1 MTECGHGSDVANL
14 RTTASYDPATE
25 EFVIHTPYEAARKD
39 YIGNAARDGR
49 MAAVFAQ
56 LVTGGETQ
64 GVHAFL
70 VRIRN
75 DDGTPVDGVHIEDC
89 GLKAGLNGVDN
100 GRLTFDHVR
109 IPRENLL
116 NRYGDVAPDGT
127 YSTPIEDKTRRF
139 FTMLG
144 TLVQGRISVA
154 GGAGSATKV
163 ALAIA
168 LRYGEVR
175 RQFKA
180 PGSDEEIPVLDYLAH
195 QRKLLPALAKT
206 YALHFAQGELVA
218 GLHDTTPSID
228 TPLDENGMPAEAE
241 GRRELEARAA
251 GVKAIATWHATSTIQ
266 TCREACGG
274 AGYLAENRLPGLK
287 ADTDVFTTFEGDNTV
302 LLQLVS
308 KELLTGYRDRFGEL
322 DMFGTARFVAESA
335 VETVAEH
342 VGVRRL
348 LQRIR
353 DVAPSSTDEGS
364 IFDHDWQ
371 LDMFDWRAKHTLE
384 TVARRLRRAV
394 GADDPFAVFNSAQDH
409 MLVAARAHID
419 SVLLAAFV
427 AGIEQVPDGPVHDL
441 LVAVCDLFV
450 LSTIEA
456 ERGWYQEHGR
466 LTAAR
471 SKSVI
476 AAVNELCLALRP
488 YALTLIDAFG
498 IPEQA
503 ISAPIAQGAEEK
515 RQTEM
520 RA

>member
-1 MTECGHGSDVANL
+1 
-14 RTTASYDPATE
+14 
-25 EFVIHTPYEAARKD
+25 
-39 YIGNAARDGR
+39 
-49 MAAVFAQ
+49 
-56 LVTGGETQ
+56 
-64 GVHAFL
+64 
-70 VRIRN
+70 
-75 DDGTPVDGVHIEDC
+75 
-89 GLKAGLNGVDN
+89 
-100 GRLTFDHVR
+100 
-109 IPRENLL
+109 
-116 NRYGDVAPDGT
+116 
-127 YSTPIEDKTRRF
+127 
-139 FTMLG
+139 
-144 TLVQGRISVA
+144 
-154 GGAGSATKV
+154 
-163 ALAIA
+163 
-168 LRYGEVR
+168 
-175 RQFKA
+175 
-180 PGSDEEIPVLDYLAH
+180 
-195 QRKLLPALAKT
+195 
-206 YALHFAQGELVA
+206 
-218 GLHDTTPSID
+218 
-228 TPLDENGMPAEAE
+228 
-241 GRRELEARAA
+241 
-251 GVKAIATWHATSTIQ
+251 
-266 TCREACGG
+266 
-274 AGYLAENRLPGLK
+274 
-287 ADTDVFTTFEGDNTV
+287 
-302 LLQLVS
+302 
-308 KELLTGYRDRFGEL
+308 
-322 DMFGTARFVAESA
+322 
-335 VETVAEH
+335 
-342 VGVRRL
+342 